1 MGRFIKTGLDY
12 FPFDVD
18 FHDDDKVA
26 LLTAEF
32 NVLAEA
38 VIVRLLCKIY
48 KNGYYYQWGG
58 DERLLFCR
66 WAGGI
71 FVPAQVD
78 EVVKGCLRRSFFD
91 KGVFEAFGVLT
102 SSGIQKRF
110 LQACNE
116 RKSVD
121 IISDYWLLEIPKNPQ
136 FRIFRSIN
144 EINRPINP
152 INRPKKYTKKSKVN
166 ISSPNVEDNHPYPP
180 FEEGIRSLHVD
191 DDSWKCNLQV
201 REHLE
206 ENGFTW
212 KSEIAIPD
220 RGDGKSGRIDLIAI
234 RGNEK
239 YAIEID
245 YVTPRDKSVF
255 KLNNFDDDYVKVILL
270 RGGTKDYM
278 LGKIHVMS
286 LAVKEKV
293 APKRKAP
300 DLSTVDPAFRP
311 VLEDWLAYKAERNE
325 TYTPRGFQSCV
336 KKLLK
341 LSEGNPE
348 TARAII
354 EESMANNWQGFFP
367 LKNTDNENRKNKNSR
382 RDYGSLDRAIAE
394 GISRA
399 RTPQDWE

>member
-1 MGRFIKTGLDY
+1 MGRFIKTGLDD

-166 ISSPNVEDNHPYPP
+166 ISSPNVEDIPP
-180 FEEGIRSLHVD
+180 LSPFSGEADFSGIIESDGQWNETGLPVD
-191 DDSWKCNLQV
+191 
-201 REHLE
+201 
-206 ENGFTW
+206 
-212 KSEIAIPD
+212 
-220 RGDGKSGRIDLIAI
+220 
-234 RGNEK
+234 
-239 YAIEID
+239 
-245 YVTPRDKSVF
+245 TPTEP
-255 KLNNFDDDYVKVILL
+255 LPHL
-270 RGGTKDYM
+270 RGTPSPTD
-278 LGKIHVMS
+278 
-286 LAVKEKV
+286 AVAAKEKV
-293 APKRKAP
+293 APKRKAH

-354 EESMANNWQGFFP
+354 EESMANNWQGFFS

>member
-121 IISDYWLLEIPKNPQ
+121 IISDYWLLEIPKNPR

-144 EINRPINP
+144 EI
-152 INRPKKYTKKSKVN
+152 
-166 ISSPNVEDNHPYPP
+166 
-180 FEEGIRSLHVD
+180 IR
-191 DDSWKCNLQV
+191 
-201 REHLE
+201 
-206 ENGFTW
+206 
-212 KSEIAIPD
+212 
-220 RGDGKSGRIDLIAI
+220 
-234 RGNEK
+234 
-239 YAIEID
+239 
-245 YVTPRDKSVF
+245 
-255 KLNNFDDDYVKVILL
+255 
-270 RGGTKDYM
+270 
-278 LGKIHVMS
+278 
-286 LAVKEKV
+286 
-293 APKRKAP
+293 
-300 DLSTVDPAFRP
+300 
-311 VLEDWLAYKAERNE
+311 
-325 TYTPRGFQSCV
+325 
-336 KKLLK
+336 
-341 LSEGNPE
+341 
-348 TARAII
+348 
-354 EESMANNWQGFFP
+354 
-367 LKNTDNENRKNKNSR
+367 
-382 RDYGSLDRAIAE
+382 
-394 GISRA
+394 
-399 RTPQDWE
+399 